1 VKYARV
7 FQYYVSIDHRLCM
20 SSSLQVSMSATEVLR
35 GDSVPLSNDP
45 AATQMSSGALSGTQ
59 GSPWGVVKVPPWGSP
74 GVVAAPTCS
83 LEDVMSEELV
93 KQLQQEELPQEGQ
106 PR

>member
-1 VKYARV
+1 
-7 FQYYVSIDHRLCM
+7 
-20 SSSLQVSMSATEVLR
+20 MSATEVLR
-35 GDSVPLSNDP
+35 GDSVQRSTDP
-45 AATQMSSGALSGTQ
+45 VATQMSSGGLSGAQ
-59 GSPWGVVKVPPWGSP
+59 GSPWGGVKVPPWGSP

-93 KQLQQEELPQEGQ
+93 KQLQQEDVHPE

>member
-1 VKYARV
+1 MSKSVHA
-7 FQYYVSIDHRLCM
+7 FQT
-20 SSSLQVSMSATEVLR
+20 SMSATEVLQ
-35 GDSVPLSNDP
+35 GDSGVSAPMTTDQGVTP
-45 AATQMSSGALSGTQ
+45 MSTC
-59 GSPWGVVKVPPWGSP
+59 PWGGAKVPPWGSP

-93 KQLQQEELPQEGQ
+93 KQLQQEDTREDID

>member
-1 VKYARV
+1 
-7 FQYYVSIDHRLCM
+7 
-20 SSSLQVSMSATEVLR
+20 MSATEVLR